1 MIRLSHVCFHFNNIS
16 VIIVT
21 GGAGGPSMHYSA
33 ELLSSNGTRLCSLP
47 RLPAG
52 RFYHVQSG
60 LITCG
65 GGSKKVRN
73 TCITFSGGS
82 WKKSHTLGERRLDS
96 TAWASPEG
104 VLIIGPEQ
112 TTELLTDNG
121 RSTPSFTLKNK
132 RK

>member
-1 MIRLSHVCFHFNNIS
+1 M
-16 VIIVT
+16 VT
-21 GGAGGPSMHYSA
+21 GGQGATDSVQTSV
-33 ELLSSNGTRLCSLP
+33 ELLSTNGTRLCSLP